1 MSEMNSKL
9 VFSPLITRH
18 LLKMGNQII
27 DIKADKNDQKR
38 TVFVFK
44 KDSKFESDFNTVLN
58 DIADERLSKKKRD
71 KKELTEKKE

>member
-1 MSEMNSKL
+1 MIETTNSKL

-27 DIKADKNDQKR
+27 DIKADKNDAKR

-44 KDSKFESDFNTVLN
+44 KDDKFENDFNTVLN
-58 DIADERLSKKKRD
+58 DIADERSRKKK
-71 KKELTEKKE
+71 KEKE

>member
-1 MSEMNSKL
+1 MEEMNSKL
-9 VFSPLITRH
+9 VFSPQISRR

-44 KDSKFESDFNTVLN
+44 KDKKFNNDFNTVLN
-58 DIADERLSKKKRD
+58 DIADEKQKRKSKA
-71 KKELTEKKE
+71 KKEEA

>member
-1 MSEMNSKL
+1 MEEMNSKL
-9 VFSPLITRH
+9 IFSPMITRH

-44 KDSKFESDFNTVLN
+44 KDDKFNADFNTVLN
-58 DIADERLSKKKRD
+58 DIADEKVRRKSKSKKENE
-71 KKELTEKKE
+71 KE

>member
-1 MSEMNSKL
+1 MEEMNSKL
-9 VFSPLITRH
+9 VFSPQISRR

-44 KDSKFESDFNTVLN
+44 KDEKFNDDFNTVLN
-58 DIADERLSKKKRD
+58 DIADEKQKRKSKT
-71 KKELTEKKE
+71 KKEEA

>member
-1 MSEMNSKL
+1 MEEMNSKL
-9 VFSPLITRH
+9 VFSPQISRR

-44 KDSKFESDFNTVLN
+44 KDEKFNDDFNTVLN
-58 DIADERLSKKKRD
+58 DIADEKQKRKSKA
-71 KKELTEKKE
+71 KKEEA

>member
-1 MSEMNSKL
+1 MEEMNSKL
-9 VFSPLITRH
+9 VFSPQISRR

-44 KDSKFESDFNTVLN
+44 KDEKFNNDFNTVLN
-58 DIADERLSKKKRD
+58 DIADEKQKRKSKT
-71 KKELTEKKE
+71 KKEEA

>member
-1 MSEMNSKL
+1 MEEMNSKL
-9 VFSPLITRH
+9 VFSPQISRR

-44 KDSKFESDFNTVLN
+44 KDEKFNDNFNTVLN
-58 DIADERLSKKKRD
+58 DIADEKQKRKSKT
-71 KKELTEKKE
+71 KKEET

>member
-1 MSEMNSKL
+1 MNENNSKL

-27 DIKADKNDQKR
+27 DIKADKNNPIR

-44 KDSKFESDFNTVLN
+44 KDGKFEADFNTVLN
-58 DIADERLSKKKRD
+58 EIADERFNKRSKD
-71 KKELTEKKE
+71 KKEKE